1 MMDAWPVI
9 RRRSTLWPQR
19 RILICGPT
27 DFADWDTVKTLLR
40 GYRPSILLH
49 GHATGVD
56 QLASLYAQLFGVDEM
71 RFPAQWRMHG
81 IAAATIRNEQMF
93 TYGRPD
99 LVLIFPGSAHGQDL
113 QRRAH
118 SARVPV
124 RTITTPILVA
134 TRPAILSLPPSESA
148 GAAPAQ
154 QQRARA

>member
-1 MMDAWPVI
+1 MDAWPLI

-27 DFADWDTVKTLLR
+27 NFADWDVVKTVLC
-40 GYRPSILLH
+40 GYRPTTLLH

-56 QLASLYAQLFGVDEM
+56 QLASLYAQLFSLDEM
-71 RFPAQWRMHG
+71 RFPAQWRTHG
-81 IAAATIRNEQMF
+81 IAAAAIRNEQMF
-93 TYGRPD
+93 TYGQPD
-99 LVLIFPGSAHGQDL
+99 LVLIVPGSAHGEDL

-124 RTITTPILVA
+124 RTVSTPTLVA
-134 TRPAILSLPPSESA
+134 TVPAPLSLTEIT
-148 GAAPAQ
+148 GTAPAQ